1 MMRKAGLAMAN
12 SLLLCCAWVLAAHA
26 AEPSSSK
33 LFTVGRYLELQTASA
48 PQVSPDGTQVVY
60 TRSMVD
66 VENDK
71 QEQELWIVGI
81 DGKNHR
87 ALGKGSGAVWAPD
100 SKSIAF
106 LAPGEPKGPQI
117 FVLHL
122 SVPGPATQ
130 ITRVQQA
137 PANLHWSPDGKQIGY
152 TMVVPAVEKWPV
164 ELPAAP
170 EGAKWAAAPHFTER
184 FHFRRD
190 GVGLTD
196 RGYRHLFVIDA
207 EGGAPRQV
215 TSGEWSLGSAVF
227 EVGDGAEWRFMPDGK
242 SAIVEGYKEGD
253 GDLNNR
259 QGYIYSVD
267 LASGETKRLIT
278 TTGGWNKPSVSPDG
292 KTIAYVGF
300 TQLADSYRVADLYTM
315 SADGSNQTLRSAG
328 FDRDPQDLE
337 WSPDGGTLYFL
348 AEDRGSVHLFS
359 WSLHGG
365 VHAVTG
371 GKEVVR
377 GFSVGR
383 NAIVVVRGNFK
394 SPGDLEVINTHKP
407 DAHER
412 LTHINDGLL
421 NNLQLADAEEVN
433 FGSSGGAKI
442 QGWVVKPPNFNAS
455 QKYPLI
461 LEIHGGPH
469 AMYSVGFSPMFQNFA
484 ANGYVTLFINPRGS
498 TGYGSAF
505 GNAIMKHYP
514 GVDYDDLM
522 AGVDTLLKSGYVDDS
537 RMFVSGCS
545 GGGVLSSWTIGH
557 TTRFA
562 AAAVRCPV
570 IDWLSMAGETDVP
583 YFTYRFF
590 NKPPWED
597 PTDWLAQSSLMYVGH
612 IKTPVL
618 LMTGELDRR
627 TPMPQSEEFYAAL
640 KYQGVPAALL
650 RFDQEFHGTGRKPS
664 NWMRTQLY
672 MMSWF
677 EKYGAKMPT
686 PPR

>member
-1 MMRKAGLAMAN
+1 
-12 SLLLCCAWVLAAHA
+12 
-26 AEPSSSK
+26 
-33 LFTVGRYLELQTASA
+33 
-48 PQVSPDGTQVVY
+48 
-60 TRSMVD
+60 
-66 VENDK
+66 
-71 QEQELWIVGI
+71 
-81 DGKNHR
+81 
-87 ALGKGSGAVWAPD
+87 
-100 SKSIAF
+100 
-106 LAPGEPKGPQI
+106 
-117 FVLHL
+117 
-122 SVPGPATQ
+122 
-130 ITRVQQA
+130 
-137 PANLHWSPDGKQIGY
+137 
-152 TMVVPAVEKWPV
+152 
-164 ELPAAP
+164 
-170 EGAKWAAAPHFTER
+170 
-184 FHFRRD
+184 
-190 GVGLTD
+190 
-196 RGYRHLFVIDA
+196 
-207 EGGAPRQV
+207 
-215 TSGEWSLGSAVF
+215 
-227 EVGDGAEWRFMPDGK
+227 
-242 SAIVEGYKEGD
+242 
-253 GDLNNR
+253 
-259 QGYIYSVD
+259 
-267 LASGETKRLIT
+267 
-278 TTGGWNKPSVSPDG
+278 
-292 KTIAYVGF
+292 
-300 TQLADSYRVADLYTM
+300 
-315 SADGSNQTLRSAG
+315 
-328 FDRDPQDLE
+328 
-337 WSPDGGTLYFL
+337 
-348 AEDRGSVHLFS
+348 
-359 WSLHGG
+359 
-365 VHAVTG
+365 VHAVTS

-383 NAIVVVRGNFK
+383 NAIVVVRGDFK

-421 NNLQLADAEEVN
+421 NNLQLADAEEVS

-537 RMFVSGCS
+537 RMFISGCS

>member
-12 SLLLCCAWVLAAHA
+12 SLLLCCAWAIAAHA
-26 AEPSSSK
+26 ADSSNSK
-33 LFTVGRYLELQTASA
+33 LFTVGRYLELQAAAA

-60 TRSMVD
+60 TRSIVD
-66 VENDK
+66 VQNDK
-71 QEQELWIVGI
+71 HEQELWIVGI

-87 ALGKGSGAVWAPD
+87 ALGKGSGAVWSPD

-106 LAPGEPKGPQI
+106 LAAGDPKGPQI

-137 PANLHWSPDGKQIGY
+137 PSNLHWSPDGKQIGY

-196 RGYRHLFVIDA
+196 RGYRHLFVVDA

-227 EVGDGAEWRFMPDGK
+227 EVGEGAEWHFMPDGK

-259 QGYIYSVD
+259 QGYIYSVN
-267 LASGETKRLIT
+267 LADGETKRLIT

-300 TQLADSYRVADLYTM
+300 TQLGDSYRVADLYTM
-315 SADGSNQTLRSAG
+315 AADGSNPTLRSAG

-348 AEDRGSVHLFS
+348 AEDKGSVHLYS

-365 VHAVTG
+365 VHAVTS

-383 NAIVVVRGNFK
+383 NAIVVVRGDFK

-407 DAHER
+407 DTHER

-442 QGWVVKPPNFNAS
+442 QGWVVKPPNFDAS
-455 QKYPLI
+455 KKYPLI

-597 PTDWLAQSSLMYVGH
+597 PTDWLAESSIMYVGH

-677 EKYGAKMPT
+677 EKYGAKMAT

>member
-26 AEPSSSK
+26 ADPSSSK

-48 PQVSPDGTQVVY
+48 PQVSPDGTQVIY
-60 TRSMVD
+60 TRSIID
-66 VENDK
+66 VQDDK

-137 PANLHWSPDGKQIGY
+137 PGNLHWSPDGKQIGY

-196 RGYRHLFVIDA
+196 RGYRHLFVVDA
-207 EGGAPRQV
+207 EGGAPRQI
-215 TSGEWSLGSAVF
+215 TTGEWSLGSAVF
-227 EVGDGAEWRFMPDGK
+227 EVGDGAEWHYMPDGK
-242 SAIVEGYKEGD
+242 SAVVEGYKEGD

-267 LASGETKRLIT
+267 LASGATKRLIT

-300 TQLADSYRVADLYTM
+300 TQLGDSYRVADLYTM
-315 SADGSNQTLRSAG
+315 SADGSNPTLRSAG

-348 AEDRGSVHLFS
+348 AEDKGSVHLYS

-365 VHAVTG
+365 VHAVTS

-377 GFSVGR
+377 GYSVGR
-383 NAIVVVRGNFK
+383 NAIVVIRGDFK

-677 EKYGAKMPT
+677 EKYGAKMPI
-686 PPR
+686 PAR